1 MPLSGAWEAGLGV
14 SKEVHPQF
22 GAGLPGAGGLWE
34 SRLRGWG
41 WGDAPGWRWPA
52 VLLGPPLMTPCV

>member
-1 MPLSGAWEAGLGV
+1 MRVEGAPLSGAWEAGLGV

-34 SRLRGWG
+34 SRLSGVGGMRLDGGGQQSCWG
-41 WGDAPGWRWPA
+41 PR
-52 VLLGPPLMTPCV
+52 